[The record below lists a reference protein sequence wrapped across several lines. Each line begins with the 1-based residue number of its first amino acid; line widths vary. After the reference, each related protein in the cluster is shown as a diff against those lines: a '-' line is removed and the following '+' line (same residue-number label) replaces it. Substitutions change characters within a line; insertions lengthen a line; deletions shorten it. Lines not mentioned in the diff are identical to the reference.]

1 MEHEVL
7 VFCGEEGPER
17 QPETF
22 RFCPLGVQFYSR
34 AQLPEYRQ
42 IRMSLGGSPGAPI
55 AEGTQCEGV
64 VVHCQYDPERRLY
77 RNWILFIDLPEEVRR
92 QFQCLARQSGTLC
105 PHCMNF

>member
-7 VFCGEEGPER
+7 VYCGEEGPES

-34 AQLPEYRQ
+34 TQLPQYQQ
-42 IRMSLGGSPGAPI
+42 IRMNLDGTPTAPI
-55 AEGTQCEGV
+55 PAGTQCEGV
-64 VVHCQYDPERRLY
+64 VVHSQYDRDRRLY
-77 RNWILFIDLPEEVRR
+77 RNWILFIDLPEDVRR
-92 QFQCLARQSGTLC
+92 QFQCFARKSGTVC